1 MELDEQAVA
10 EIVADKVARALLGDP
25 KFTERIENR
34 LVERAGKAYT
44 DEVDRIVKVKADAI
58 VSACVTE
65 RLGPTLTRIDR
76 AIEGIVVEAVGKAKK
91 HAADL
96 DATIAAQVREA
107 KLDHD
112 KVTTAFRKAIR
123 DEVHRSLGTSID
135 RFSAKWAKATL
146 DEVKP

>member
-1 MELDEQAVA
+1 MELDEQAIA
-10 EIVADKVARALLGDP
+10 EIVADKVTRALLGEP
-25 KFTERIENR
+25 KFTERIEAL
-34 LVERAGKAYT
+34 LVEQAGKTYAA
-44 DEVDRIVKVKADAI
+44 EVDRLVKIKADAI
-58 VSACVTE
+58 VSACLTE

-76 AIEGIVVEAVGKAKK
+76 AVEGLVVEAVGKAKK

-96 DATIAAQVREA
+96 DTTIAAQVREA

-123 DEVHRSLGTSID
+123 DEVHRSLGSSID

-146 DEVKP
+146 DGSTP